1 MPQRI
6 SHLYLGKDVIC
17 FNDVTTRRLL
27 LFVHD
32 RRNGEMDWF
41 SKAEIYSPL
50 PIYFLCYLICRIKL
64 QMPRDNAI
72 LPFFTKD
79 ILITRCIWFTFCAH
93 YLIYTWQSFIVF
105 LSLASLQWHQFLYY
119 RRESNKHDGIFSL
132 SKHSPHITIKRN
144 NTNVKNVI
152 LIWFPFKLNI
162 LLFFMMSIFRFL
174 LHGIV

>member
-1 MPQRI
+1 MCHVNMPQRI

-41 SKAEIYSPL
+41 SKAKIYSPL

-132 SKHSPHITIKRN
+132 SKHSPISQLKGTIQTWKM
-144 NTNVKNVI
+144 
-152 LIWFPFKLNI
+152 LFWFG
-162 LLFFMMSIFRFL
+162 FL
-174 LHGIV
+174 LS